1 MSDMSGAQ
9 GEDQPRTVGS
19 FLISHLNI
27 RGQQQRGILGIRF
40 QHFKN
45 NLWRPPKHLILQ
57 LTFRDSQV
65 ADFLEEMGA
74 FLEGYLAL
82 IDAVSRDY
90 SYNRILRN
98 SGVTLYV
105 EMKG

>member
-1 MSDMSGAQ
+1 MSGAQ
-9 GEDQPRTVGS
+9 GEDQPRTVAS

-57 LTFRDSQV
+57 LTFCDSQV

-82 IDAVSRDY
+82 IDAVSRNY
-90 SYNRILRN
+90 SYNWILWN
-98 SGVTLYV
+98 SSVTLYA